1 MLNALFALYCLS
13 TWSRDLKRRLACLLL
28 HLWRVHKNVLG
39 LKDERHSILV
49 LDDFECRGA
58 GKSVEVNVVN

>member
-1 MLNALFALYCLS
+1 M
-13 TWSRDLKRRLACLLL
+13 KRRLACLLL
-28 HLWRVHKNVLG
+28 HLWRGHKNVLG

-58 GKSVEVNVVN
+58 GKSVEVNVVH